1 MGDPLDDSAV
11 IAATKAWLVSD
22 VIGLNLCPFAREAFV
37 TERIRYRVSD
47 AREPAALR
55 AHLAEELRLL
65 HAADP
70 AKTETSLLI
79 HPRALGDFL
88 DYNDFLDEADAA
100 LEELGLTGELQV
112 ASFHPCYQF
121 DGAEPDDPANRT
133 NRSPF
138 PMLHLLREAS
148 VERAVASYPDADKIP
163 ERNVETMRRLAARGG
178 RD

>member
-1 MGDPLDDSAV
+1 MENALDDAAV
-11 IAATKAWLVSD
+11 IAATKAWLVAE
-22 VIGLNLCPFAREAFV
+22 VIGLNLCPFAREV
-37 TERIRYRVSD
+37 YVSERIRYRVSD
-47 AREPAALR
+47 ARDAAALR
-55 AHLAEELRLL
+55 AHLVEELKTL

-70 AKTETSLLI
+70 AKSETTLLI

-100 LEELGLTGELQV
+100 VEELGLTGELQV

-121 DGAEPDDPANRT
+121 DGTEPDDPANGT

-148 VERAVASYPDADKIP
+148 VERAVAGYPDADKIP
-163 ERNVETMRRLAARGG
+163 ERNVETMRRRAAG
-178 RD
+178 R